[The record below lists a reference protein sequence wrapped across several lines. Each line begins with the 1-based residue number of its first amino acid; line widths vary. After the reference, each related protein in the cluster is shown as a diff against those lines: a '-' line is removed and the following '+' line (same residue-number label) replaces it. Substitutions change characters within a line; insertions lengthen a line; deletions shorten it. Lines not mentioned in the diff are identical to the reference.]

1 MSVTLRALQTVV
13 PSTVLI
19 QEQVRDVFAS
29 QPGLSRL
36 AKRLVTA
43 SFNLSG
49 IERRHTVIEELTLD
63 SDAAD
68 PLFFDAATQT
78 LLVPSTRVRNELYI
92 TEATKLFVEAGRR
105 ALAACPGIEA
115 ADVTH
120 VVTVSCTGFYAPG
133 PDYMLVREL
142 GLKPTTQR
150 YHLGF
155 MGCYA
160 SMPALRTA
168 KQFVEADPNAVV
180 LVVSAELCSLHL
192 RTSDDPDT
200 IVASSL
206 FSDGAAAGIVSS
218 RAPAPGE
225 AALNLDLFETVITPV
240 GEGDMAWKI
249 GDEGFEMVLSSYV
262 PHIIDQ
268 HIEGAL
274 APLFAKD
281 PGLAAAVAALGASMP
296 IEEFTDAVEVLAEVA
311 EATHLADLA
320 ASTELAEATELA
332 ELAGLLAVQGSPAE
346 PGVLSG
352 AGSAG
357 GSAAP
362 GFETDAAAG
371 SVATLA
377 APVVALGASAQRTP
391 VTDPTAEL
399 ATGLAAATTEP
410 ATVPALNLS
419 TAIAHWAIHPGGRS
433 ILDKTEAKLGLS
445 EAQLVPSRETLR
457 DYGNMSSATILFVLK
472 AILDAPDT
480 ADGERLCA
488 MAFGPG
494 LTVESGLMT
503 VVRG

>member
-13 PSTVLI
+13 PPTVLI
-19 QEQVRDVFAS
+19 QDQVRDVFAA

-36 AKRLVTA
+36 AQRLVNA

-49 IERRHTVIEELTLD
+49 IDTRHTVIDELTLD
-63 SDAAD
+63 GTSPD
-68 PLFFDAATQT
+68 PQFFDAATQQ
-78 LLVPSTRVRNELYI
+78 LLKPSTRVRNELYI
-92 TEATKLFVEAGRR
+92 VEATKLFVEAGRR

-142 GLKPTTQR
+142 GLNPATQR

-168 KQFVEADPNAVV
+168 KQFVDADPNAVV

-218 RAPAPGE
+218 RAPAAGE
-225 AALNLDLFETVITPV
+225 KALNLDLFETVITPI

-249 GDEGFEMVLSSYV
+249 GDEGFEMILSTYV

-274 APLFAKD
+274 APLFARD
-281 PGLAAAVAALGASMP
+281 AALSVVLAAAPAPVLVPS
-296 IEEFTDAVEVLAEVA
+296 AV
-311 EATHLADLA
+311 
-320 ASTELAEATELA
+320 
-332 ELAGLLAVQGSPAE
+332 
-346 PGVLSG
+346 
-352 AGSAG
+352 SAG
-357 GSAAP
+357 VPEGVS
-362 GFETDAAAG
+362 AG

-377 APVVALGASAQRTP
+377 APVAVAVEAPGATP
-391 VTDPTAEL
+391 A
-399 ATGLAAATTEP
+399 
-410 ATVPALNLS
+410 

-445 EAQLVPSRETLR
+445 EAQLLPSRETLR
-457 DYGNMSSATILFVLK
+457 NYGNMSSATVLFVLK
-472 AILDAPDT
+472 AILDAPATD
-480 ADGERLCA
+480 DGERVCA

-503 VVRG
+503 VTAG

>member
-1 MSVTLRALQTVV
+1 MSHWGMAVTLRSLQTVV
-13 PSTVLI
+13 PPTILI
-19 QEQVRDVFAS
+19 QDQVRDVFAA
-29 QPGLSRL
+29 QPDLGRL
-36 AKRLVTA
+36 AQRLVTA
-43 SFNLSG
+43 AFNLSG
-49 IERRHTVIEELTLD
+49 IDTRHTVIEELTLD
-63 SDAAD
+63 ADAAE
-68 PLFFDAATQT
+68 PKFFDSESQR

-105 ALAACPGIEA
+105 ALEACPGIEA

-142 GLKPTTQR
+142 GLSPATQR

-192 RTSDDPDT
+192 RTSNDPDT

-206 FSDGAAAGIVSS
+206 FADGAAAGIVSG
-218 RAPAPGE
+218 RAPEKGE
-225 AALNLDLFETVITPV
+225 LALSLDLFETVITPI

-274 APLFAKD
+274 APLLARD
-281 PGLAAAVAALGASMP
+281 PVLSAAQGLAGGQGGSLG
-296 IEEFTDAVEVLAEVA
+296 TAVE
-311 EATHLADLA
+311 
-320 ASTELAEATELA
+320 
-332 ELAGLLAVQGSPAE
+332 
-346 PGVLSG
+346 
-352 AGSAG
+352 
-357 GSAAP
+357 
-362 GFETDAAAG
+362 
-371 SVATLA
+371 
-377 APVVALGASAQRTP
+377 
-391 VTDPTAEL
+391 
-399 ATGLAAATTEP
+399 
-410 ATVPALNLS
+410 
-419 TAIAHWAIHPGGRS
+419 HWAIHPGGRS

-445 EAQLVPSRETLR
+445 QAQLAPARETLR
-457 DYGNMSSATILFVLK
+457 RYGNMSSATILFVMK
-472 AILDAPDT
+472 AILEGAAGTDALAP
-480 ADGERLCA
+480 AASDGERVCA

-494 LTVESGLMT
+494 LTVETGLMT
-503 VVRG
+503 VIAG

>member
-13 PSTVLI
+13 PPTVLI
-19 QEQVRDVFAS
+19 QDQVRDVFSA

-36 AKRLVTA
+36 AQRLVTA

-49 IERRHTVIEELTLD
+49 IDTRHSVIDELTLD
-63 SDAAD
+63 GASSPD
-68 PLFFDAATQT
+68 PQFFDGTTQQ
-78 LLVPSTRVRNELYI
+78 LLRPSTRVRNELYI
-92 TEATKLFVEAGRR
+92 VEATKLFVEAGRR

-115 ADVTH
+115 SDVTH
-120 VVTVSCTGFYAPG
+120 VVTVSCTGFFAPG

-142 GLKPTTQR
+142 GLKPSTQR

-160 SMPALRTA
+160 AMPALRTA

-218 RAPAPGE
+218 RSPAAGE
-225 AALNLDLFETVITPV
+225 KALNLDLFETVITPI

-249 GDEGFEMVLSSYV
+249 GDEGFEMVLSTYV
-262 PHIIDQ
+262 PHIIDE
-268 HIEGAL
+268 HIESAL
-274 APLFAKD
+274 APLFARD
-281 PGLAAAVAALGASMP
+281 AALSA
-296 IEEFTDAVEVLAEVA
+296 VLAPAPVPV
-311 EATHLADLA
+311 LVP
-320 ASTELAEATELA
+320 S
-332 ELAGLLAVQGSPAE
+332 AV
-346 PGVLSG
+346 
-352 AGSAG
+352 SAG
-357 GSAAP
+357 VPEGVS
-362 GFETDAAAG
+362 AG

-377 APVVALGASAQRTP
+377 APVALLVEEPGATP
-391 VTDPTAEL
+391 G
-399 ATGLAAATTEP
+399 ATPAA
-410 ATVPALNLS
+410 
-419 TAIAHWAIHPGGRS
+419 AIAHWAIHPGGRS

-457 DYGNMSSATILFVLK
+457 NYGNMSSATVLFVLK
-472 AILDAPDT
+472 AILDAPATD
-480 ADGERLCA
+480 DGERVCA

-503 VVRG
+503 VSAG